1 MAESFLTVA
10 QQVLV
15 LFLLIGVGFL
25 CGKTGIL
32 KEGAIKCCA
41 DLVLYIA
48 VPCVIV
54 QSFIRD
60 YDPAMLR
67 GLLLAGLAALLVH
80 GIGIALAHLIF
91 RDKEEARRRVLRFS
105 TVFSNAGYM
114 ALPLQQALLGETGVF
129 YGAAYVAVF
138 NLILFSYGLALMSGG
153 VKSLSVKKLVLNPAI
168 IALPVGLVIFLFSI
182 PVPEFLAAPV
192 GHLAALNTPV
202 PMLIIGFYLAQADIR
217 SALRDKRGYVCIGL
231 RLLVIPLLS
240 LLCMRL
246 CGMRGP
252 LLISCVVAVSAPVAA
267 AATMFATKYGQDTHL
282 SVNLV
287 SLSTLFSIA
296 TMPLIVSLAE
306 WFA

>member
-114 ALPLQQALLGETGVF
+114 ALPLQQACWGKPASFTARLTSRC
-129 YGAAYVAVF
+129 
-138 NLILFSYGLALMSGG
+138 LI
-153 VKSLSVKKLVLNPAI
+153 
-168 IALPVGLVIFLFSI
+168 
-182 PVPEFLAAPV
+182 
-192 GHLAALNTPV
+192 
-202 PMLIIGFYLAQADIR
+202 
-217 SALRDKRGYVCIGL
+217 
-231 RLLVIPLLS
+231 
-240 LLCMRL
+240 
-246 CGMRGP
+246 
-252 LLISCVVAVSAPVAA
+252 
-267 AATMFATKYGQDTHL
+267 
-282 SVNLV
+282 
-287 SLSTLFSIA
+287 
-296 TMPLIVSLAE
+296 
-306 WFA
+306 